1 MNNEINL
8 YDAFPNY
15 LIPFFNF
22 DYSRLTF
29 TIIITLSLIL
39 ILYIYIKYLQFRF
52 QLKEKRLLLEVIP
65 TSLSA
70 QSPFSTE
77 QLFSILHS
85 LEKPTSFLAG
95 LFTIKQ
101 TVSCE
106 LVSTKEDGIRYILS
120 VPSEDASVV
129 KKSLLAYL
137 PGIQIKEVT
146 DYLPANYETISSG
159 KHISIKEVRLKKSY
173 LYPLQE
179 QSLLK
184 EHDPI
189 SYITANMTK
198 LEKNQVVVLQIV
210 SAPVLDNTHLQITL
224 RVKNLQKLFL
234 SNEDIHSALHD
245 GLFSSVSSFIL
256 NLFGISKYKRISE
269 VGTYSQNL
277 YKTIEDKITQPLFET
292 SIRFTVISDNESD
305 IQKRLKG
312 LSASFD
318 TFSTS
323 FQKIKV
329 QKTFLTFINKIAFF
343 MLKNRLISLWGN
355 PILSIAELSS
365 IYHFPYGDKAKAED
379 LIQVKS
385 PKLPPPLSLKKA
397 SNDLDIVFA
406 HNTYGETS
414 VPIGLTLEERRRHMY
429 MIGATGT
436 GKTTLL
442 LQMIHKDI
450 ANGKG
455 VAVLDPHGD
464 LVDQILGV
472 LPKDRMDD
480 VVYFNPYDVA
490 YPIGLNVM
498 EMKEGLSESDIQREK
513 DLVVSSMV
521 SIFHK
526 LYPAR
531 YSGPRMEHV
540 LRNTVLTAL
549 ELENPTLFT
558 VYKLLTNKSYR
569 KQVTV
574 DLKDQIL
581 KDFWKQEFGKMGSYQ
596 QAELISPIT
605 NKLGR
610 FLTTTITRNIL
621 NQTKS
626 KLDFEDIMNNKK
638 ILICDLS
645 KGKIGEDTS
654 SFLGSLFI
662 AKLQLAALNRVHVP
676 QEKRTD
682 FFLYIDEFQNFAT
695 MTFAQI
701 LSEARKYRLNTI
713 LAHQT
718 ISQIED
724 KELLQVIL
732 ANVGTVISFR
742 TSNPNDERTILP
754 LFTPQVNK
762 NEIANLPSYNFYI
775 KINALNPQDAFT
787 GSTDYF
793 EVKNNDELKLEVI
806 ENSRKKFGVK
816 PEGITKAENI
826 VNKHR
831 FSRSTA
837 KPAEEEKK
845 LITI

>member
-1 MNNEINL
+1 MNSEINL
-8 YDAFPNY
+8 NNILPSY
-15 LIPFFNF
+15 LTPL
-22 DYSRLTF
+22 LTF
-29 TIIITLSLIL
+29 NYAYWIPIVTSSLFVIVFF
-39 ILYIYIKYLQFRF
+39 YLCIQFLKIRSK
-52 QLKEKRLLLEVIP
+52 LKEKRTFLEVIP
-65 TSLSA
+65 TSYST

-77 QLFSILHS
+77 QLFTILHS
-85 LEKPTSFLAG
+85 LEKPTSLFAG

-146 DYLPANYETISSG
+146 DYLSASYKIVSPG
-159 KHISIKEVRLKKSY
+159 QHISIKEVRLKKSY
-173 LYPLQE
+173 LYPLQK

-184 EHDPI
+184 EYDPI

-198 LEKNQVVVLQIV
+198 LEKDQMVVLQIV
-210 SAPVLDNTHLQITL
+210 STPVLDNTHFSITM

-234 SNEDIHSALHD
+234 SNEDIHSVLHD
-245 GLFSSVSSFIL
+245 GLFSSIISQIL
-256 NLFGISKYKRISE
+256 NLFGLSKYKRISE

-277 YKTIEDKITQPLFET
+277 YKTIEDKISQPLFET

-323 FQKIKV
+323 FQKMKV
-329 QKTFLTFINKIAFF
+329 QKTVLTSINKIAFF
-343 MLKNRLISLWGN
+343 MVKNRLMSLWSN
-355 PILSIAELSS
+355 SILSIAELSS

-379 LIQVKS
+379 LLQVKS
-385 PKLPPPLSLKKA
+385 SKLPPPLSLKKV
-397 SNDLDIVFA
+397 SNDLDIVIA

-464 LVDQILGV
+464 LVDHILGV
-472 LPKDRMDD
+472 IPKDRIDD
-480 VVYFNPYDVA
+480 VVYFNPYDVE

-498 EMKEGLSESDIQREK
+498 EMKEGLSESDLQREK
-513 DLVVSSMV
+513 DLVVSSIV

-569 KQVTV
+569 KQVTAN
-574 DLKDQIL
+574 LKDQIL

-654 SFLGSLFI
+654 SFLGSLVI

-742 TSNPNDERTILP
+742 TSNPSDEKTILP

-787 GSTDYF
+787 GSTDNF
-793 EVKNNDELKLEVI
+793 EFKSNEELKQEVI
-806 ENSRKKFGVK
+806 ENSRNKFGVK

-826 VNKHR
+826 ANKQR
-831 FSRSTA
+831 LNRSTA
-837 KPAEEEKK
+837 KPSEEEKK
-845 LITI
+845 LVTI

>member
-1 MNNEINL
+1 MSNIGDTINL
-8 YDAFPNY
+8 NDALPSY
-15 LIPFFNF
+15 LTPL
-22 DYSRLTF
+22 LTF
-29 TIIITLSLIL
+29 NYAHWFPIVGLGLL
-39 ILYIYIKYLQFRF
+39 LLFLLYVYLQILKVRY
-52 QLKEKRLLLEVIP
+52 QLKEKRSFLEVIP
-65 TSLSA
+65 TSISA
-70 QSPFSTE
+70 RSAFSTK
-77 QLFSILHS
+77 QLFTIVHS
-85 LEKPTSFLAG
+85 LENPESLFGG
-95 LFTIKQ
+95 LVTIKQ
-101 TVSCE
+101 RISCE
-106 LVSTKEDGIRYILS
+106 LVSTKEGGIRYILS
-120 VPSEDASVV
+120 VPLEDASVI

-137 PGIQIKEVT
+137 PGIQIKEVK
-146 DYLPANYETISSG
+146 DYLPSG
-159 KHISIKEVRLKKSY
+159 FKAITPNQHISIKEIKLKKPFV
-173 LYPLQE
+173 YPLQE

-184 EHDPI
+184 EYDPI
-189 SYITANMTK
+189 SYITAYMTK
-198 LEKNQVVVLQIV
+198 LEKNQMVTLQVVCT
-210 SAPVLDNTHLQITL
+210 PVLDKTHSSKSMY
-224 RVKNLQKLFL
+224 VKKLQKLFL

-245 GLFSSVSSFIL
+245 GLFSSISSFIL
-256 NLFGISKYKRISE
+256 NLFGLSKYKRISE

-305 IQKRLKG
+305 VQKRLKG

-323 FQKIKV
+323 FQKMKV
-329 QKTFLTFINKIAFF
+329 QKTLFTLINKVAYF

-355 PILSIAELSS
+355 PVLSIAELSS

-379 LIQVKS
+379 LLQVKS

-397 SNDLDIVFA
+397 SNDLDIIFA
-406 HNTYGETS
+406 HNTYGETT
-414 VPIGLTLEERRRHMY
+414 VPIGLTIEERRRHMY

-472 LPKDRMDD
+472 LPKDRIED
-480 VVYFNPYDVA
+480 VVYFNPYDVE

-513 DLVVSSMV
+513 DLVVSSIV

-569 KQVTV
+569 KQVTA

-654 SFLGSLFI
+654 SFLGSLVI

-742 TSNPNDERTILP
+742 TSNPSDERTILP

-787 GSTDYF
+787 GSTDNF
-793 EVKNNDELKLEVI
+793 EVKSNDELKLEVI

-816 PEGITKAENI
+816 PEATTKAEKI
-826 VNKHR
+826 VNKKR
-831 FSRSTA
+831 YTA
-837 KPAEEEKK
+837 KPSEEEKK
-845 LITI
+845 LVTI